1 MAARAGASKATIYR
15 RWRSKE
21 ELAVELVRELGTRLA
36 VVADL
41 GDARQELISVAADVI
56 WRPTESD
63 FGPVMRRLLCEIA
76 GNPCRVNHSAPE
88 GARRP
93 FTKYDTG
100 RFIVGSTRST
110 ARRRRREMDA
120 VATARLSLGR
130 QSWNFA
136 RHFLEM
142 CVSMCAGGAILSL
155 IVSGIPALLG
165 APDLRE
171 RFPELGLIL
180 IAILLTLPMAAWMRF
195 RGMEWRPIVE
205 MSAVPIGLAFLLIG
219 AVWAGLTPDSTLQVT
234 FGSFCGIACVGM
246 FVVMLPRLDL
256 YTGRS
261 GHHMAHG
268 EHAAHAA

>member
-1 MAARAGASKATIYR
+1 
-15 RWRSKE
+15 
-21 ELAVELVRELGTRLA
+21 
-36 VVADL
+36 
-41 GDARQELISVAADVI
+41 
-56 WRPTESD
+56 
-63 FGPVMRRLLCEIA
+63 
-76 GNPCRVNHSAPE
+76 
-88 GARRP
+88 
-93 FTKYDTG
+93 
-100 RFIVGSTRST
+100 
-110 ARRRRREMDA
+110 MDA

-142 CVSMCAGGAILSL
+142 CISMCAGGAILSV
-155 IVSGIPALLG
+155 IVFGIPALIG
-165 APDLRE
+165 APNLRE
-171 RFPELGLIL
+171 QFPELGLVL

-195 RGMEWRPIVE
+195 RGMERRPIVE
-205 MSAVPIGLAFLLIG
+205 MSAVPIGLAILLIG
-219 AVWAGLTPDSTLQVT
+219 VVWAGSAPDSTLQIT